1 MNELRYKSSLPH
13 FQPKDSNPIPCKTVA
28 EYTKSLGDS
37 ISSVADR
44 LNSTDPL
51 LSIFPTQPRD
61 EYVHVIV
68 TVGE

>member
-1 MNELRYKSSLPH
+1 MSAMNELRYKSSLPH

-37 ISSVADR
+37 ISSVVDR

-51 LSIFPTQPRD
+51 LYGGQQWTALCLVRA
-61 EYVHVIV
+61 E
-68 TVGE
+68 